1 LVEKTIKSYKLM
13 EDNIPEE
20 NKIQNFCRNLILP
33 NLPKQIILLV
43 CDYLNIE
50 DIFLSFRFL
59 KKQYNN

>member
-1 LVEKTIKSYKLM
+1 LVEKTFKSYKLM

-20 NKIQNFCRNLILP
+20 NKIHNFCTNLILP

-43 CDYLNIE
+43 SEYLNIE

-59 KKQYNN
+59 KKQYNY

>member
-1 LVEKTIKSYKLM
+1 M

-20 NKIQNFCRNLILP
+20 NKIQNFCTNLILP

-43 CDYLNIE
+43 CEYLNIE